1 MTITQ
6 HQPDDP
12 TAGDLSGEPPF
23 SSSKL
28 TIRVYRVR
36 DDGTRAQVSYR
47 TCDEAFCL
55 PLVSALIW
63 PPCGCPRCVVSAA
76 TDGAPDAA

>member
-1 MTITQ
+1 MTTA
-6 HQPDDP
+6 QPRSDDP
-12 TAGDLSGEPPF
+12 VADGSARESPCPI
-23 SSSKL
+23 SKL

-36 DDGTRAQVSYR
+36 GDGTRVQVSHR

-63 PPCGCPRCVVSAA
+63 PPCGCPRCAVAPAVG
-76 TDGAPDAA
+76 GAPDAA

>member
-6 HQPDDP
+6 SQPD
-12 TAGDLSGEPPF
+12 EPAADDQSRELPC
-23 SSSKL
+23 SSSRL

-36 DDGTRAQVSYR
+36 DDGTRVQVSYR
-47 TCDEAFCL
+47 TCDETFCL

-63 PPCGCPRCVVSAA
+63 PPCGCPRCAVAA